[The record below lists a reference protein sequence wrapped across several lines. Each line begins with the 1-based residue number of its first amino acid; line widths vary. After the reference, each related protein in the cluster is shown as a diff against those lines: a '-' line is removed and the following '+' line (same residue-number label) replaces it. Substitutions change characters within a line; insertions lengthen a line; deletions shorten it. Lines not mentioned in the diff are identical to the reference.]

1 MLLQPKKDKT
11 MTRKE
16 EIAQAFREIDRKY
29 HYDALAPA
37 CLDMAEWADKTM
49 IEKVCQWLEDNIDKE
64 QVICHEQTWQWHKR
78 DEFIKK
84 LKQAME
90 E

>member
-1 MLLQPKKDKT
+1 MA
-11 MTRKE
+11 RKE

-49 IEKVCQWLEDNIDKE
+49 IEKACNWLNNFYSEERHCYLVKEDIE
-64 QVICHEQTWQWHKR
+64 A
-78 DEFIKK
+78 FIK
-84 LKQAME
+84 AME

>member
-1 MLLQPKKDKT
+1 

-49 IEKVCQWLEDNIDKE
+49 IEKACQWLNNFYSEERHCYLVAEDIE
-64 QVICHEQTWQWHKR
+64 SFKR
-78 DEFIKK
+78 
-84 LKQAME
+84 AME

>member
-49 IEKVCQWLEDNIDKE
+49 IEKACNWLNNFYSEERHCYLVKEDIE
-64 QVICHEQTWQWHKR
+64 A
-78 DEFIKK
+78 F
-84 LKQAME
+84 KQAME

>member
-49 IEKVCQWLEDNIDKE
+49 IEKACNWLNNFYNEERHCYLVKEDIE
-64 QVICHEQTWQWHKR
+64 A
-78 DEFIKK
+78 FIK
-84 LKQAME
+84 AME

>member
-1 MLLQPKKDKT
+1 

-49 IEKVCQWLEDNIDKE
+49 IERACQWLNNFYSEERHCYLVKEDIE
-64 QVICHEQTWQWHKR
+64 A
-78 DEFIKK
+78 FIK
-84 LKQAME
+84 AME

>member
-1 MLLQPKKDKT
+1 MLQCYCNQKDKT

-49 IEKVCQWLEDNIDKE
+49 IEKACNWLNNFYSEERHCYLVAEDIE
-64 QVICHEQTWQWHKR
+64 A
-78 DEFIKK
+78 FIK
-84 LKQAME
+84 AME

>member
-1 MLLQPKKDKT
+1 MLQCYCNQKDKT

-49 IEKVCQWLEDNIDKE
+49 IEKACNWLNNFYSEERHCYLVAEDIE
-64 QVICHEQTWQWHKR
+64 A
-78 DEFIKK
+78 F
-84 LKQAME
+84 KQAME

>member
-1 MLLQPKKDKT
+1 

-49 IEKVCQWLEDNIDKE
+49 IEKACNWLNNFYNEERNCYLVAEDIE
-64 QVICHEQTWQWHKR
+64 SFKR
-78 DEFIKK
+78 
-84 LKQAME
+84 AME

>member
-1 MLLQPKKDKT
+1 

-16 EIAQAFREIDRKY
+16 EIAQSFREIDRKY

-49 IEKVCQWLEDNIDKE
+49 IEKACQWLEDHIDKGLT
-64 QVICHEQTWQWHKR
+64 IYHAQTWLKR

-84 LKQAME
+84 LKKAME

>member
-1 MLLQPKKDKT
+1 

-49 IEKVCQWLEDNIDKE
+49 IEKACNWLNNFYSEKRHCYLVKEDIEAFKRAMKE
-64 QVICHEQTWQWHKR
+64 
-78 DEFIKK
+78 
-84 LKQAME
+84 
-90 E
+90 